1 VLPAIVVGTGVAVDS
16 QVLGVLA
23 SVVVPKAVVV
33 STGVLWGVVTSVEV
47 VKEVVLTRRVEDG
60 LISPVVG

>member
-1 VLPAIVVGTGVAVDS
+1 
-16 QVLGVLA
+16 VLA
-23 SVVVPKAVVV
+23 SVVVPTAVVV